1 MNAAV
6 YREKIEREVKAWAM
20 PSIAV
25 GILKDG
31 ETVMAEGF
39 GYADVDGRRKPD
51 ADTLYQI
58 GSCSKAFT
66 AAAAAILADQGK
78 LDWDKPAREYLPW
91 LRFKE
96 SFMTE
101 NVSVR
106 DLLCHRTGLPRYD
119 AYWVGSAC
127 TRRDMVENLR
137 NMDRV
142 CGFRAGWNY
151 QNFCYVAV
159 GMIVEEISGMSWE
172 QFVQENLLD
181 PLGMTRTFFWLDDMA
196 EQENRSFPY
205 EPENELEGTGMK
217 RVDHLRFPA
226 ENREAGVGAPYG
238 PAGAIISCISDM
250 MKWVKFQLNK
260 GKVGDKQIIS
270 EKNMREMH
278 RINMIMEKPLLAD
291 HPEQDLHGYGMGWF
305 VESHR
310 GHKVIHHGGNVNG
323 YSAHMFFVPDLDLAS
338 VTLINFGHARMT
350 WAMMYDT
357 IDEALGIEDGNWHE
371 RMRGMVQKQ
380 VEAGKKHLEKLEE
393 ERVADTKPAHPMA
406 DYAGTYETAA
416 YGDIVVREENGELFL
431 KYNLLKEGKLEH
443 YHYET
448 FRVNDASCDFNFMQI
463 HFKTDP
469 KGKVCGLEIAI
480 GDPRQKAEFY
490 TRKPETAKA
499 EA

>member
-1 MNAAV
+1 MNIAA
-6 YREKIEREVKAWAM
+6 YREKIDRELQAWAM

-39 GYADVDGRRKPD
+39 GYADVEGRRRPD

-66 AAAAAILADQGK
+66 AAAAAILVDQGK
-78 LDWDKPAREYLPW
+78 LDWDKPAREYMPW

-119 AYWVGSAC
+119 AYWVGSDC

-159 GMIVEEISGMSWE
+159 GMIVEEVSGMSWE
-172 QFVQENLLD
+172 RFVQEQLLD
-181 PLGMTRTFFWLDDMA
+181 PIGMTRTMFFLDDMA
-196 EQENRSFPY
+196 EHENRSRPY
-205 EPENELEGTGMK
+205 EPENAMDGTGMK
-217 RVDHLRFPA
+217 QVDHLRFPA
-226 ENREAGVGAPYG
+226 EDREKGIGAPYG
-238 PAGAIISCISDM
+238 PAGSIISCISDM
-250 MKWVKFQLNK
+250 LKWVRFQLNK

-270 EKNMREMH
+270 EANMRELH
-278 RINMIMEKPLLAD
+278 RINMIMERPLLAD

-305 VESHR
+305 VETHR

-357 IDEALGIEDGNWHE
+357 IDEALGIEDGNWHG
-371 RMRGMVQKQ
+371 RMRDMVQKQ
-380 VEAGKKHLEKLEE
+380 VQAGQKYLAKLEE
-393 ERVADTKPAHPMA
+393 DRVADTKPSHPAA

-416 YGDIVVREENGELFL
+416 YGNIVIREENGELWL
-431 KYNLLKEGKLEH
+431 RYNLLDEGKLEH
-443 YHYET
+443 YHYDS
-448 FRVNDASCDFNFMQI
+448 FRVNDKNCEFHLLQV

-469 KGKVCGLEIAI
+469 KGKVCGLEVAI
-480 GDPRQKAEFY
+480 GDSRQKDEFF
-490 TRKPETAKA
+490 AKRQ